1 MISLFNIKYLFI
13 YLFIFI
19 LYIKVQPY
27 CKTFYMWKILT
38 VNFILYY
45 IKQLLILYNK
55 YKFIIDLFIIKNM
68 NLLIVEETFFFQIL
82 YNVFREKKNLK

>member
-1 MISLFNIKYLFI
+1 MINLFNIKELFI

-27 CKTFYMWKILT
+27 NKTFYIWKILIT
-38 VNFILYY
+38 NFIHLY

-82 YNVFREKKNLK
+82 TL

>member
-1 MISLFNIKYLFI
+1 MINLFNLKYLFI

-27 CKTFYMWKILT
+27 FKIFYII
-38 VNFILYY
+38 NFIGCY

-55 YKFIIDLFIIKNM
+55 YKFIINLFIIKNI
-68 NLLIVEETFFFQIL
+68 NLFLT
-82 YNVFREKKNLK
+82 Y